1 MKRYRVVKEKLYR
14 KKVFDKSFLH
24 QNFSYFCNNF
34 LLKKYDLRQEIAC
47 HKVLIKSNNFS
58 DDTDESV
65 YSIIS
70 VVRNRAQIQEAITI
84 CLEEP
89 IHRMLEKLFERSQN
103 CRFKQNTEIR
113 NYCWNRGYSQTDDNR
128 EQQRHSCCSCFT
140 KRRNRIRYPRKYKS
154 LPFRVILYLIYFL
167 KQIHKFSL
175 NIHLYKS

>member
-1 MKRYRVVKEKLYR
+1 MKRYRVVKEKVYR

-89 IHRMLEKLFERSQN
+89 IHRMLEKLLKDLKTAGLNKIQKSGITAEIEAIRKQMILENSKDISAAPVLQN
-103 CRFKQNTEIR
+103 EGTE
-113 NYCWNRGYSQTDDNR
+113 S
-128 EQQRHSCCSCFT
+128 
-140 KRRNRIRYPRKYKS
+140 
-154 LPFRVILYLIYFL
+154 VIPENIKAYLFG
-167 KQIHKFSL
+167 
-175 NIHLYKS
+175 

>member
-1 MKRYRVVKEKLYR
+1 MKRYRVVKEKVYR

-34 LLKKYDLRQEIAC
+34 LLKKYDLRQEKAC
-47 HKVLIKSNNFS
+47 HKVLIKSNNFC

-89 IHRMLEKLFERSQN
+89 IHRMLEKLLKDLKTAGFNKIQKSGITAEIEAIRKQMILENSKDISAAPVLQN
-103 CRFKQNTEIR
+103 EGTE
-113 NYCWNRGYSQTDDNR
+113 S
-128 EQQRHSCCSCFT
+128 
-140 KRRNRIRYPRKYKS
+140 
-154 LPFRVILYLIYFL
+154 VIPVNIKAYLFG
-167 KQIHKFSL
+167 
-175 NIHLYKS
+175 